1 MDLSSNSE
9 NSQNSVNSLN
19 KSNYFPFHKG
29 KGLEKTIEMMG
40 YKYEWINPG
49 KKISKKIRII
59 SLDKFVVCKDDEDFE
74 KLIYIRPDNIK
85 KKLKSSFH
93 KNIIKIINNK
103 LKKAYPGKNI
113 EKNFFNN
120 LPQSFIRNVNISEN
134 KTKMEMKFGQLL
146 INWDDKKNKNTK
158 NFLDKNPDLSE
169 KSNWNLI
176 QNMTYKELLKAF
188 FLSEEFE
195 KSIIALKTK
204 AEKSKKKDKKV
215 SSQYIENY
223 INIALNYIDFYSS
236 PINNKDLEIP
246 KKKNNSFLFESSFDG
261 ECNEL
266 FGDEDYNSKI
276 LISPENDI
284 APSKFEQTPKEP
296 HVVLE
301 DEDLV
306 IKKNLI
312 DEECGSKKDLSLFEN
327 SLDEN
332 GIKVD
337 CFEKDIKNVIT
348 QLDKIH
354 S

>member
-9 NSQNSVNSLN
+9 NSQNSVSSLN

-29 KGLEKTIEMMG
+29 KGLEKTLEMMG
-40 YKYEWINPG
+40 YKYEWIKPG
-49 KKISKKIRII
+49 KIIKII
-59 SLDKFVVCKDDEDFE
+59 SLDKFVVCKENEDFE
-74 KLIYIRPDNIK
+74 KVIYIRPDNIK

-103 LKKAYPGKNI
+103 IKKAYSDKNI
-113 EKNFFNN
+113 KENFFNN
-120 LPQSFIRNVNISEN
+120 LPQSFIRNINISEN
-134 KTKMEMKFGQLL
+134 QEKMEMKFGQLL
-146 INWDDKKNKNTK
+146 INWDDEKNKKTK
-158 NFLDKNPDLSE
+158 KILDKNPDLSE

-176 QNMTYKELLKAF
+176 QNMTYKELLEAF

-223 INIALNYIDFYSS
+223 INIALKYIDFFSS
-236 PINNKDLEIP
+236 PINN
-246 KKKNNSFLFESSFDG
+246 
-261 ECNEL
+261 EL
-266 FGDEDYNSKI
+266 IGDEDYNSKI
-276 LISPENDI
+276 MITPENDI
-284 APSKFEQTPKEP
+284 APSKFEQPPKEP
-296 HVVLE
+296 FVVLE
-301 DEDLV
+301 DENLV
-306 IKKNLI
+306 IIKNLY
-312 DEECGSKKDLSLFEN
+312 DEEESKKDLSLFEN

-332 GIKVD
+332 GIKAD

-348 QLDKIH
+348 QHDKIH

>member
-9 NSQNSVNSLN
+9 NSQNSVNTLN

-29 KGLEKTIEMMG
+29 KGLEKTLEMMG
-40 YKYEWINPG
+40 YKYEWIKPG
-49 KKISKKIRII
+49 KIIKII
-59 SLDKFVVCKDDEDFE
+59 SLDKFVVCKENEDFE
-74 KLIYIRPDNIK
+74 KVIYIRPDNIK

-103 LKKAYPGKNI
+103 IKKAYSDKNI
-113 EKNFFNN
+113 KENFFNN

-134 KTKMEMKFGQLL
+134 STKMEMKFGQLL
-146 INWDDKKNKNTK
+146 INWDDEKNKKTK
-158 NFLDKNPDLSE
+158 KFLDKNPDLSE

-176 QNMTYKELLKAF
+176 QNMTYKELLEAF

-223 INIALNYIDFYSS
+223 INIALKYIDFFSS
-236 PINNKDLEIP
+236 PINNEDLEIS
-246 KKKNNSFLFESSFDG
+246 KKNNNSLLSPDS
-261 ECNEL
+261 ECNES

-276 LISPENDI
+276 LITPENDI

-296 HVVLE
+296 HVVLK

-306 IKKNLI
+306 IIKNLI
-312 DEECGSKKDLSLFEN
+312 DEEESKKDLSLFEN

-332 GIKVD
+332 GIKAD

-348 QLDKIH
+348 QHDKIH

>member
-9 NSQNSVNSLN
+9 NSQNSVSSLN

-29 KGLEKTIEMMG
+29 KGLEKTLEMMG
-40 YKYEWINPG
+40 YKYEWIKPG
-49 KKISKKIRII
+49 KIIKII
-59 SLDKFVVCKDDEDFE
+59 SLDKFVVCKENEDFE
-74 KLIYIRPDNIK
+74 KVIYIRPDNIK

-103 LKKAYPGKNI
+103 IKKAYSDKNI
-113 EKNFFNN
+113 KENFFNN
-120 LPQSFIRNVNISEN
+120 LPQSFIRNINISEN
-134 KTKMEMKFGQLL
+134 STKMEMKFGQLL
-146 INWDDKKNKNTK
+146 INWDDEKNKKTK
-158 NFLDKNPDLSE
+158 KFLDKNPDLSE

-176 QNMTYKELLKAF
+176 QNMTYKKLLEAF

-223 INIALNYIDFYSS
+223 INIALKYIDFFSS
-236 PINNKDLEIP
+236 PINNEDLEIS
-246 KKKNNSFLFESSFDG
+246 KKNNNSLLSLDS
-261 ECNEL
+261 ECNES

-276 LISPENDI
+276 MITPENDI
-284 APSKFEQTPKEP
+284 APSKFEQPPKEP
-296 HVVLE
+296 FIVLE
-301 DEDLV
+301 DENLV
-306 IKKNLI
+306 IIKNLY
-312 DEECGSKKDLSLFEN
+312 DEEESKKDLSLFEN

-332 GIKVD
+332 GIKAD

-348 QLDKIH
+348 QHDKIH

>member
-9 NSQNSVNSLN
+9 NSQNSVSSLN

-29 KGLEKTIEMMG
+29 KGLEKTLEMMG
-40 YKYEWINPG
+40 YKYEWIKPG
-49 KKISKKIRII
+49 KIIKII
-59 SLDKFVVCKDDEDFE
+59 SLDKFVVCKENEDFE
-74 KLIYIRPDNIK
+74 KVIYIRPDNIK

-103 LKKAYPGKNI
+103 IKKAYSDKNI
-113 EKNFFNN
+113 KENFFNN

-146 INWDDKKNKNTK
+146 INWDDEKNKKTK
-158 NFLDKNPDLSE
+158 KFLDKNPDLSE

-176 QNMTYKELLKAF
+176 QNMTYKKLLEAF

-223 INIALNYIDFYSS
+223 INIALKYIDFFSS
-236 PINNKDLEIP
+236 PINNEDLEIS
-246 KKKNNSFLFESSFDG
+246 KKNNNSLLSLDN
-261 ECNEL
+261 ECNES

-276 LISPENDI
+276 MITPENDI
-284 APSKFEQTPKEP
+284 APSKFEQPPKEP
-296 HVVLE
+296 FIVLE
-301 DEDLV
+301 DENLV
-306 IKKNLI
+306 IIKNLY
-312 DEECGSKKDLSLFEN
+312 DEEESKKDLSLFEN

-332 GIKVD
+332 GIKAD

-348 QLDKIH
+348 QHDKIH

>member
-9 NSQNSVNSLN
+9 NSQNSVSSLN

-29 KGLEKTIEMMG
+29 KGLEKTLEMMG
-40 YKYEWINPG
+40 YKYEWIKPG
-49 KKISKKIRII
+49 KIIKII
-59 SLDKFVVCKDDEDFE
+59 SLDKFVVCKENEDFE
-74 KLIYIRPDNIK
+74 KVIYIRPDNIK

-103 LKKAYPGKNI
+103 IKKAYSDKNI
-113 EKNFFNN
+113 KENFFNN

-146 INWDDKKNKNTK
+146 INWDDEKNKKTK
-158 NFLDKNPDLSE
+158 KFLDKNPDLSE

-176 QNMTYKELLKAF
+176 QNMTYKKLLEAF

-223 INIALNYIDFYSS
+223 INIALKYIDFFSS
-236 PINNKDLEIP
+236 PINNEDLEIS
-246 KKKNNSFLFESSFDG
+246 KKNNNSLLSLDS
-261 ECNEL
+261 ECNES

-276 LISPENDI
+276 MITPENDI
-284 APSKFEQTPKEP
+284 APSKFEQPPKEP
-296 HVVLE
+296 FIVLE
-301 DEDLV
+301 DENLV
-306 IKKNLI
+306 IIKNLY
-312 DEECGSKKDLSLFEN
+312 DEEESKKDLSLFEN

-332 GIKVD
+332 GIKAD

-348 QLDKIH
+348 QHDKIH

>member
-9 NSQNSVNSLN
+9 NSQNSVSSLN

-29 KGLEKTIEMMG
+29 KGLEKTLEMMG
-40 YKYEWINPG
+40 YKYEWIKPG
-49 KKISKKIRII
+49 KIIKII
-59 SLDKFVVCKDDEDFE
+59 SLDKFVVCKENEDFE
-74 KLIYIRPDNIK
+74 KVIYIRPDNIK

-103 LKKAYPGKNI
+103 IKKAYSDKNI
-113 EKNFFNN
+113 KENFFNN
-120 LPQSFIRNVNISEN
+120 LPQSFIRNINISEN

-146 INWDDKKNKNTK
+146 INWDDEKNKKTK
-158 NFLDKNPDLSE
+158 KFLDKNPDLSE

-176 QNMTYKELLKAF
+176 QKMTYKELLDAF

-223 INIALNYIDFYSS
+223 INIALKYIDFFSS
-236 PINNKDLEIP
+236 PINNEDLEIS
-246 KKKNNSFLFESSFDG
+246 KKNNNSLLSLDS
-261 ECNEL
+261 ECNES

-276 LISPENDI
+276 MITPENDI
-284 APSKFEQTPKEP
+284 APSKFEQPPKEP
-296 HVVLE
+296 FIVLE
-301 DEDLV
+301 DENLV
-306 IKKNLI
+306 IIKNLY
-312 DEECGSKKDLSLFEN
+312 DEEESKKDLSLFEN

-332 GIKVD
+332 GIKAD

-348 QLDKIH
+348 QHDKIH

>member
-9 NSQNSVNSLN
+9 NSQNSVSSLN

-29 KGLEKTIEMMG
+29 KGLEKTLEMMG
-40 YKYEWINPG
+40 YKYEWIKPG
-49 KKISKKIRII
+49 KIIKII
-59 SLDKFVVCKDDEDFE
+59 SLDKFVVCKENEDFE
-74 KLIYIRPDNIK
+74 KVIYIRPDNIK

-103 LKKAYPGKNI
+103 IKKAYSDKNI
-113 EKNFFNN
+113 KENFFNN

-134 KTKMEMKFGQLL
+134 STKMEMKFGQLL
-146 INWDDKKNKNTK
+146 INWDDEKNIKTKK
-158 NFLDKNPDLSE
+158 FLDKNPDLSE
-169 KSNWNLI
+169 KSNWNII
-176 QNMTYKELLKAF
+176 QNMTYKELLEAF

-223 INIALNYIDFYSS
+223 INIALKYIDFFSS
-236 PINNKDLEIP
+236 PINNEDLEIS
-246 KKKNNSFLFESSFDG
+246 KKNNNSLLS
-261 ECNEL
+261 L
-266 FGDEDYNSKI
+266 GDEDYNSKI
-276 LISPENDI
+276 MITPENDI
-284 APSKFEQTPKEP
+284 APSKFEQPPKEP
-296 HVVLE
+296 FIVLE

-306 IKKNLI
+306 IIKNLI
-312 DEECGSKKDLSLFEN
+312 DEEESKKDLSLFEN

-332 GIKVD
+332 GIKAD

-348 QLDKIH
+348 QHDKIH

>member
-9 NSQNSVNSLN
+9 NSQNSVSSLN

-29 KGLEKTIEMMG
+29 KGLEKTLEMMG
-40 YKYEWINPG
+40 YKYEWIKPG
-49 KKISKKIRII
+49 KIIKII
-59 SLDKFVVCKDDEDFE
+59 SLDKFVVCKENEDFE
-74 KLIYIRPDNIK
+74 KVIYIRPDNIK

-103 LKKAYPGKNI
+103 IKKAYSDKNI
-113 EKNFFNN
+113 KENFFNN

-134 KTKMEMKFGQLL
+134 QEKMEMKFGQLL
-146 INWDDKKNKNTK
+146 INWDDEKNKKTK
-158 NFLDKNPDLSE
+158 KFLDKNPDLSE

-176 QNMTYKELLKAF
+176 QNMTYKKLLEAF

-223 INIALNYIDFYSS
+223 INIALKYIDFFSS
-236 PINNKDLEIP
+236 PNTNEDLEIP
-246 KKKNNSFLFESSFDG
+246 IDRDSFSCESSFDNEYIKLLG
-261 ECNEL
+261 EPK
-266 FGDEDYNSKI
+266 DNSEAFI
-276 LISPENDI
+276 TPENNNPPLYFKK
-284 APSKFEQTPKEP
+284 PSIEFSCKA
-296 HVVLE
+296 LE
-301 DEDLV
+301 DEAII
-306 IKKNLI
+306 IKKFVE
-312 DEECGSKKDLSLFEN
+312 DEECHSKKDMSLFDD

-332 GIKVD
+332 GIIKD
-337 CFEKDIKNVIT
+337 CFEKDIQKVMT
-348 QLDKIH
+348 EHDKIH

>member
-9 NSQNSVNSLN
+9 NSQNSVSSLN

-29 KGLEKTIEMMG
+29 KGLEKTLEMMG
-40 YKYEWINPG
+40 YKYEWIKPG
-49 KKISKKIRII
+49 KIIKII
-59 SLDKFVVCKDDEDFE
+59 SLDKFVVCKDNEDFE
-74 KLIYIRPDNIK
+74 KVIYIRPDNIK

-103 LKKAYPGKNI
+103 IKKAYSDKNI
-113 EKNFFNN
+113 KENFFIN

-134 KTKMEMKFGQLL
+134 STKMEMKFGQLL
-146 INWDDKKNKNTK
+146 VNWDDEKNKKTK
-158 NFLDKNPDLSE
+158 KFLDKNPDLSE

-176 QNMTYKELLKAF
+176 QNMTYKELLEAF

-223 INIALNYIDFYSS
+223 INIALKYIDFFSS
-236 PINNKDLEIP
+236 PINNEDLEIS
-246 KKKNNSFLFESSFDG
+246 KKNNNSLLSLDNEY
-261 ECNEL
+261 NEL
-266 FGDEDYNSKI
+266 FGHEDYNSKI
-276 LISPENDI
+276 MITPENDI
-284 APSKFEQTPKEP
+284 APSKFEQPPKEP
-296 HVVLE
+296 FVVLE

-306 IKKNLI
+306 IINNMI
-312 DEECGSKKDLSLFEN
+312 TEEECGSKKENSSLFEN

-332 GIKVD
+332 GIKAD

-348 QLDKIH
+348 QHDKIH

>member
-9 NSQNSVNSLN
+9 NSQNSVSSLN

-29 KGLEKTIEMMG
+29 KGLEKTLEMMG
-40 YKYEWINPG
+40 YKYEWIKPG
-49 KKISKKIRII
+49 KIIKII
-59 SLDKFVVCKDDEDFE
+59 SLDKFVVCKENEDFE
-74 KLIYIRPDNIK
+74 KVIYIRPDNIK

-103 LKKAYPGKNI
+103 IKKAYSDKNI
-113 EKNFFNN
+113 KENFFNN

-134 KTKMEMKFGQLL
+134 QEKMEMKFGQLL
-146 INWDDKKNKNTK
+146 INWDDEKNKKTK
-158 NFLDKNPDLSE
+158 KFLDKNPDLSE

-176 QNMTYKELLKAF
+176 QNMTYKKLLEAF

-223 INIALNYIDFYSS
+223 INIALKYIDFFSS
-236 PINNKDLEIP
+236 PINN
-246 KKKNNSFLFESSFDG
+246 
-261 ECNEL
+261 EL
-266 FGDEDYNSKI
+266 IGDEDYNSKI
-276 LISPENDI
+276 MITPENDI
-284 APSKFEQTPKEP
+284 APSKFEQPPKEP
-296 HVVLE
+296 FVVLE
-301 DEDLV
+301 DENLV
-306 IKKNLI
+306 IIKNLY
-312 DEECGSKKDLSLFEN
+312 DEEESKKDLSLFEN

-332 GIKVD
+332 GIKAD

-348 QLDKIH
+348 QHDKIH

>member
-9 NSQNSVNSLN
+9 NSQNSVSSLN

-29 KGLEKTIEMMG
+29 KGLEKTLEMMG
-40 YKYEWINPG
+40 YKYEWIKPG
-49 KKISKKIRII
+49 KIIKII
-59 SLDKFVVCKDDEDFE
+59 SLDKFVVCKENEDFE
-74 KLIYIRPDNIK
+74 KVIYIRPDNIK

-103 LKKAYPGKNI
+103 IKKAYSDKNI
-113 EKNFFNN
+113 KENFFNN

-134 KTKMEMKFGQLL
+134 QEKMEMKFGQLL
-146 INWDDKKNKNTK
+146 INWDDEKNKKTK
-158 NFLDKNPDLSE
+158 KFLDKNPDLSE

-176 QNMTYKELLKAF
+176 QNMTYKELLEAF

-223 INIALNYIDFYSS
+223 INIALKYIDFFSS
-236 PINNKDLEIP
+236 PINNEDLEIS
-246 KKKNNSFLFESSFDG
+246 KKNNNSLLSPDSERNES
-261 ECNEL
+261 

-276 LISPENDI
+276 MITPENDI
-284 APSKFEQTPKEP
+284 APSKFEQPPKEP
-296 HVVLE
+296 FIVLE
-301 DEDLV
+301 DENLV
-306 IKKNLI
+306 IIKNLY
-312 DEECGSKKDLSLFEN
+312 DEEESKKDLSLFEN

-332 GIKVD
+332 GIKAD

-348 QLDKIH
+348 QHDKIH

>member
-9 NSQNSVNSLN
+9 NSQNSVSSLN

-29 KGLEKTIEMMG
+29 KGLEKTLEMMG
-40 YKYEWINPG
+40 YKYEWIKPG
-49 KKISKKIRII
+49 KIIKII
-59 SLDKFVVCKDDEDFE
+59 SLDKFVVCKENEDFE
-74 KLIYIRPDNIK
+74 KVIYIRPDNIK

-103 LKKAYPGKNI
+103 IKKAYSDKNI
-113 EKNFFNN
+113 KENFFNN

-134 KTKMEMKFGQLL
+134 STKMEMKFGQLL
-146 INWDDKKNKNTK
+146 INWDDEKNKKTK
-158 NFLDKNPDLSE
+158 KFLDKNPDLSE

-176 QNMTYKELLKAF
+176 QNMTYKKLLEAF

-223 INIALNYIDFYSS
+223 INIALKYIDFFSS
-236 PINNKDLEIP
+236 PINNEDL
-246 KKKNNSFLFESSFDG
+246 
-261 ECNEL
+261 
-266 FGDEDYNSKI
+266 GDEDYNSKI
-276 LISPENDI
+276 MITPENDI
-284 APSKFEQTPKEP
+284 APSKFEQPPKEP
-296 HVVLE
+296 FIVLE

-306 IKKNLI
+306 IVKNLI
-312 DEECGSKKDLSLFEN
+312 DEEESKKDLSLFEN

-332 GIKVD
+332 GIKAD

-348 QLDKIH
+348 QHDKIH

>member
-9 NSQNSVNSLN
+9 NSQNSVSSLN

-29 KGLEKTIEMMG
+29 KGLEKTLEMMG
-40 YKYEWINPG
+40 YKYEWIKPG
-49 KKISKKIRII
+49 KIIKII
-59 SLDKFVVCKDDEDFE
+59 SLDKFVVCKENEDFE
-74 KLIYIRPDNIK
+74 KVIYIRPDNIK

-103 LKKAYPGKNI
+103 IKKAYSDKNI
-113 EKNFFNN
+113 KENFFNN

-134 KTKMEMKFGQLL
+134 STKMEMKFGQLL
-146 INWDDKKNKNTK
+146 INWDDEKNKKTK
-158 NFLDKNPDLSE
+158 KFLDKNPDLSE

-176 QNMTYKELLKAF
+176 QNMTYKKLLEAF

-223 INIALNYIDFYSS
+223 INIALKYIDFFSS
-236 PINNKDLEIP
+236 PINNEDL
-246 KKKNNSFLFESSFDG
+246 
-261 ECNEL
+261 
-266 FGDEDYNSKI
+266 GDEDYNSKI
-276 LISPENDI
+276 MITPENDI
-284 APSKFEQTPKEP
+284 APSKFEQPSKEP
-296 HVVLE
+296 FVVLE

-306 IKKNLI
+306 IIKNLI
-312 DEECGSKKDLSLFEN
+312 DEEESKKDLSLFEN

-332 GIKVD
+332 GIKAD

-348 QLDKIH
+348 QHDKIH

>member
-9 NSQNSVNSLN
+9 NSQNSVSSLN

-29 KGLEKTIEMMG
+29 KGLEKTLEMMG
-40 YKYEWINPG
+40 YKYEWIKPG
-49 KKISKKIRII
+49 KIIKII
-59 SLDKFVVCKDDEDFE
+59 SLDKFVVCKENEDFE
-74 KLIYIRPDNIK
+74 KVIYIRPDNIK

-103 LKKAYPGKNI
+103 IKKAYSDKNI
-113 EKNFFNN
+113 KENFFNN
-120 LPQSFIRNVNISEN
+120 LPQSFIRNINISEN

-146 INWDDKKNKNTK
+146 INWDDEKNKKTK
-158 NFLDKNPDLSE
+158 KFLDKNPDLSE

-176 QNMTYKELLKAF
+176 QNMTYKKLLEAF

-223 INIALNYIDFYSS
+223 INIALKYIDFFSS
-236 PINNKDLEIP
+236 PINNEDLEIS
-246 KKKNNSFLFESSFDG
+246 KKNNNSLLSLDS
-261 ECNEL
+261 ECNES

-276 LISPENDI
+276 MITPENDI
-284 APSKFEQTPKEP
+284 APSKFEQPPKEP
-296 HVVLE
+296 FIVLE
-301 DEDLV
+301 DENLV
-306 IKKNLI
+306 IIKNLY
-312 DEECGSKKDLSLFEN
+312 DEEESKKDLSLFEN

-332 GIKVD
+332 GIKAD

-348 QLDKIH
+348 QHDKIH

>member
-9 NSQNSVNSLN
+9 NSQNSVSSLN

-29 KGLEKTIEMMG
+29 KGLEKTLEMMG
-40 YKYEWINPG
+40 YKYEWIKPG
-49 KKISKKIRII
+49 KIIKII
-59 SLDKFVVCKDDEDFE
+59 SLDKFVVCKENEDFE
-74 KLIYIRPDNIK
+74 KVIYIRPDNIK

-103 LKKAYPGKNI
+103 IKKAYSDKNI
-113 EKNFFNN
+113 KENFFNN

-146 INWDDKKNKNTK
+146 INWDDEKNKKTK
-158 NFLDKNPDLSE
+158 KFLDKNPDLSE

-176 QNMTYKELLKAF
+176 QNMTYKKLLEAF

-223 INIALNYIDFYSS
+223 INIALKYIDFFSS
-236 PINNKDLEIP
+236 PINNEDLEIS
-246 KKKNNSFLFESSFDG
+246 KKNGGSLLSLGGGCD
-261 ECNEL
+261 EL

-276 LISPENDI
+276 MITPENDI
-284 APSKFEQTPKEP
+284 APSKFEQPPKEP
-296 HVVLE
+296 FVVLE

-306 IKKNLI
+306 IIKNLI
-312 DEECGSKKDLSLFEN
+312 DEEESKKDLSLFEN

-332 GIKVD
+332 GIKAD

-348 QLDKIH
+348 QHDKIH

>member
-9 NSQNSVNSLN
+9 NSQNSVSSLN

-29 KGLEKTIEMMG
+29 KGLEKTLEMMG
-40 YKYEWINPG
+40 YKYEWIKPG
-49 KKISKKIRII
+49 KIIKII
-59 SLDKFVVCKDDEDFE
+59 SLDKFVVCKENEDFE
-74 KLIYIRPDNIK
+74 KVIYIRPDNIK

-103 LKKAYPGKNI
+103 IKKAYSDKNI
-113 EKNFFNN
+113 KENFFNN

-134 KTKMEMKFGQLL
+134 QEKMEMKFGQLL
-146 INWDDKKNKNTK
+146 INWDDEKNKKTK
-158 NFLDKNPDLSE
+158 KFLDKNPDLSE

-176 QNMTYKELLKAF
+176 QNMTYKELLEAF

-223 INIALNYIDFYSS
+223 INIALKYIDFFSS
-236 PINNKDLEIP
+236 PINNEDLEIS
-246 KKKNNSFLFESSFDG
+246 KKNNNSLLSLDS

-276 LISPENDI
+276 MITPENDI
-284 APSKFEQTPKEP
+284 APSKFEQPPKEP
-296 HVVLE
+296 FIVLE
-301 DEDLV
+301 DENLV
-306 IKKNLI
+306 IIKNLY
-312 DEECGSKKDLSLFEN
+312 DEEESKKDLSLFEN

-332 GIKVD
+332 GIKAD

-348 QLDKIH
+348 QHDKIH

>member
-9 NSQNSVNSLN
+9 NSQNSVSSLN

-29 KGLEKTIEMMG
+29 KGLEKTLEMMG
-40 YKYEWINPG
+40 YKYEWIKPG
-49 KKISKKIRII
+49 KIIKII
-59 SLDKFVVCKDDEDFE
+59 SLDKFVVCKDNEDFE
-74 KLIYIRPDNIK
+74 KVIYIRPDNIK

-103 LKKAYPGKNI
+103 IKKAYSDKNI
-113 EKNFFNN
+113 KENFFNN
-120 LPQSFIRNVNISEN
+120 LPQSFIRNINISEN

-146 INWDDKKNKNTK
+146 INWDDEKNKKTK
-158 NFLDKNPDLSE
+158 KFLDKNPDLSE

-176 QNMTYKELLKAF
+176 QNMTYKKLLEAF

-223 INIALNYIDFYSS
+223 INIALKYIDFFSS
-236 PINNKDLEIP
+236 PINNEDLEIS
-246 KKKNNSFLFESSFDG
+246 KKNNNSLLSLDS

-276 LISPENDI
+276 MITPENDI
-284 APSKFEQTPKEP
+284 APSKFEQPPKEP
-296 HVVLE
+296 FIVLE
-301 DEDLV
+301 DENLV
-306 IKKNLI
+306 IIKNLY
-312 DEECGSKKDLSLFEN
+312 DEEESKKDLSLFEN

-332 GIKVD
+332 GIKAD

-348 QLDKIH
+348 QHDKIH

>member
-9 NSQNSVNSLN
+9 NSQNSVSSLN

-29 KGLEKTIEMMG
+29 KGLEKTLEMMG
-40 YKYEWINPG
+40 YKYEWIKPG
-49 KKISKKIRII
+49 KIIKII
-59 SLDKFVVCKDDEDFE
+59 SLDKFVVCKDNEDFE
-74 KLIYIRPDNIK
+74 KVIYIRPDNIK

-103 LKKAYPGKNI
+103 IKKAYSDKNI
-113 EKNFFNN
+113 KENFFIN

-134 KTKMEMKFGQLL
+134 STKMEMKFGQLL
-146 INWDDKKNKNTK
+146 INWDDEKNIKTKK
-158 NFLDKNPDLSE
+158 FLDKNPDLSE

-176 QNMTYKELLKAF
+176 QNMTYKELLEAF

-223 INIALNYIDFYSS
+223 INIALKYIDFFSS
-236 PINNKDLEIP
+236 PINNEDLEIS
-246 KKKNNSFLFESSFDG
+246 KKNNNSLFPLDS
-261 ECNEL
+261 ECNES

-276 LISPENDI
+276 MITPENDI
-284 APSKFEQTPKEP
+284 APSKFEQPPKEP
-296 HVVLE
+296 FIVLE
-301 DEDLV
+301 DENLV
-306 IKKNLI
+306 IIKNLY
-312 DEECGSKKDLSLFEN
+312 DEEESKKDLSLFEN

-332 GIKVD
+332 GIKAD

-348 QLDKIH
+348 QHDKIH

>member
-9 NSQNSVNSLN
+9 NSQNSVSSLN

-29 KGLEKTIEMMG
+29 KGLEKTLEMMG
-40 YKYEWINPG
+40 YKYEWIKPG
-49 KKISKKIRII
+49 KIIKII
-59 SLDKFVVCKDDEDFE
+59 SLDKFIVCKENEDFE
-74 KLIYIRPDNIK
+74 KVIYIRPDNIK

-103 LKKAYPGKNI
+103 IKKAYSDKNI
-113 EKNFFNN
+113 KENFFNN
-120 LPQSFIRNVNISEN
+120 LPQSFIRNINISEN

-146 INWDDKKNKNTK
+146 INWDDEKNKKTK
-158 NFLDKNPDLSE
+158 KFLDKNPDLSE

-176 QNMTYKELLKAF
+176 QNMTYKKLLEAF

-223 INIALNYIDFYSS
+223 INIALKYIDFFSS
-236 PINNKDLEIP
+236 PINNEDLEIS
-246 KKKNNSFLFESSFDG
+246 KKNNNSLFPLDS
-261 ECNEL
+261 ECNES

-276 LISPENDI
+276 MITPENDI
-284 APSKFEQTPKEP
+284 APSKFEQPPKEP
-296 HVVLE
+296 FIVLE
-301 DEDLV
+301 DENLV
-306 IKKNLI
+306 IIKNLY
-312 DEECGSKKDLSLFEN
+312 DEEESKKDLSLFEN

-332 GIKVD
+332 GIKAD

-348 QLDKIH
+348 QHDKIH

>member
-9 NSQNSVNSLN
+9 NSQNSVSSLN

-29 KGLEKTIEMMG
+29 KGLEKTLEMMG
-40 YKYEWINPG
+40 YKYEWIKPG
-49 KKISKKIRII
+49 KIIKII
-59 SLDKFVVCKDDEDFE
+59 SLDKFVVCKENEDFE
-74 KLIYIRPDNIK
+74 KVIYIRPDNIK

-103 LKKAYPGKNI
+103 IKKAYSDKNI
-113 EKNFFNN
+113 KENFFNN

-134 KTKMEMKFGQLL
+134 STKMEMKFGQLL
-146 INWDDKKNKNTK
+146 INWDDEKNKKTK
-158 NFLDKNPDLSE
+158 KFLDKNPDLSE

-176 QNMTYKELLKAF
+176 QNMTYKKLLEAF

-223 INIALNYIDFYSS
+223 INIALKYIDFFSS
-236 PINNKDLEIP
+236 PINNEDLEIS
-246 KKKNNSFLFESSFDG
+246 KKNKNSLLSLDN
-261 ECNEL
+261 ECKEL

-276 LISPENDI
+276 MITPENDI
-284 APSKFEQTPKEP
+284 APSKFEQPPKEP
-296 HVVLE
+296 FIVLE
-301 DEDLV
+301 DENLV
-306 IKKNLI
+306 IIKNLY
-312 DEECGSKKDLSLFEN
+312 DEEESKKDLSLFEN

-332 GIKVD
+332 GIKAD

-348 QLDKIH
+348 QHDKIH

>member
-9 NSQNSVNSLN
+9 NSQNSVSSLN

-29 KGLEKTIEMMG
+29 KGLEKTLEMMG
-40 YKYEWINPG
+40 YKYEWIKPG
-49 KKISKKIRII
+49 KIIKII
-59 SLDKFVVCKDDEDFE
+59 SLDKFVVCKENEDFE
-74 KLIYIRPDNIK
+74 KVIYIRPDNIK

-103 LKKAYPGKNI
+103 IKKAYSDKNI
-113 EKNFFNN
+113 KENFFNN

-146 INWDDKKNKNTK
+146 INWDDEKNKKTK
-158 NFLDKNPDLSE
+158 KFLDKNPDLSE

-176 QNMTYKELLKAF
+176 QNMTYKELLEAF

-223 INIALNYIDFYSS
+223 INIALKYIDFFSS
-236 PINNKDLEIP
+236 PINNED
-246 KKKNNSFLFESSFDG
+246 
-261 ECNEL
+261 

-276 LISPENDI
+276 MITPENDI
-284 APSKFEQTPKEP
+284 APSKFEQPPKEP
-296 HVVLE
+296 FVVLE

-306 IKKNLI
+306 IIKNLI
-312 DEECGSKKDLSLFEN
+312 DEEESKKDLSLFEN

-332 GIKVD
+332 GIKAD

-348 QLDKIH
+348 QHDKIH

>member
-9 NSQNSVNSLN
+9 NSQNSVSSLN

-29 KGLEKTIEMMG
+29 KGLEKTLEMMG
-40 YKYEWINPG
+40 YKYEWIKPG
-49 KKISKKIRII
+49 KIIKII
-59 SLDKFVVCKDDEDFE
+59 SLDKFVVCKDNEDFE
-74 KLIYIRPDNIK
+74 KVIYIRPDNIK

-103 LKKAYPGKNI
+103 IKKAYSDKNI
-113 EKNFFNN
+113 KENFFIN

-134 KTKMEMKFGQLL
+134 STKMEMKFGQLL
-146 INWDDKKNKNTK
+146 INWDDEKNKKTK
-158 NFLDKNPDLSE
+158 KFLDKNPDLSE

-176 QNMTYKELLKAF
+176 QNMTYKELLEAF

-223 INIALNYIDFYSS
+223 INIALKYIDFFSS
-236 PINNKDLEIP
+236 PINNEDLEIS
-246 KKKNNSFLFESSFDG
+246 KKNNNSLLSLDN

-276 LISPENDI
+276 MITPENDI
-284 APSKFEQTPKEP
+284 APSKFEQPPKEP
-296 HVVLE
+296 FVVLE

-306 IKKNLI
+306 IIKNLY
-312 DEECGSKKDLSLFEN
+312 DEEESKKDLSLFEN

-332 GIKVD
+332 GIKAD

-348 QLDKIH
+348 QHDKIH

>member
-9 NSQNSVNSLN
+9 NSQNSVSSLN

-29 KGLEKTIEMMG
+29 KGLEKTLEMMG
-40 YKYEWINPG
+40 YKYEWIKPG
-49 KKISKKIRII
+49 KIIKII
-59 SLDKFVVCKDDEDFE
+59 SLDKFVVCKENEDFE
-74 KLIYIRPDNIK
+74 KVIYIRPDNIK

-103 LKKAYPGKNI
+103 IKKAYSDKNI
-113 EKNFFNN
+113 KENFFNN

-146 INWDDKKNKNTK
+146 INWDDKKNKKTK
-158 NFLDKNPDLSE
+158 KFLDKNPDLSE

-176 QNMTYKELLKAF
+176 QNMTYKELLEAF

-223 INIALNYIDFYSS
+223 INIALKYIDFFSS
-236 PINNKDLEIP
+236 PINNEDLEIS
-246 KKKNNSFLFESSFDG
+246 KKNNNSLLSLDS
-261 ECNEL
+261 ECNES

-276 LISPENDI
+276 MITPENDI
-284 APSKFEQTPKEP
+284 APSKFEQPPKEP
-296 HVVLE
+296 FVVLE

-306 IKKNLI
+306 IIKNLI
-312 DEECGSKKDLSLFEN
+312 DEEESKKDLSLFEN

-332 GIKVD
+332 GIKAD

-348 QLDKIH
+348 QHDKIH

>member
-9 NSQNSVNSLN
+9 NSQNSVSSLN

-29 KGLEKTIEMMG
+29 KGLEKTLEMMG
-40 YKYEWINPG
+40 YKYEWIKPG
-49 KKISKKIRII
+49 KIIKII
-59 SLDKFVVCKDDEDFE
+59 SLDKFIVCKENEDFE
-74 KLIYIRPDNIK
+74 KVIYIRPDNIK

-103 LKKAYPGKNI
+103 IKKAYSDKNI
-113 EKNFFNN
+113 KENFFNN
-120 LPQSFIRNVNISEN
+120 LPQSFIRNINISEN

-146 INWDDKKNKNTK
+146 INWDDEKNKKTK
-158 NFLDKNPDLSE
+158 KFLDKNPDLSE

-176 QNMTYKELLKAF
+176 QNMTYKKLLEAF

-223 INIALNYIDFYSS
+223 INIALKYIDFFSS
-236 PINNKDLEIP
+236 PINNEDLEIS
-246 KKKNNSFLFESSFDG
+246 KKNNNSLLSLDS
-261 ECNEL
+261 ECNES

-276 LISPENDI
+276 MITPENDI
-284 APSKFEQTPKEP
+284 APSKFEQPPKEP
-296 HVVLE
+296 FIVLE
-301 DEDLV
+301 DENLV
-306 IKKNLI
+306 IIKNLY
-312 DEECGSKKDLSLFEN
+312 DEEESKKDLSLFEN

-332 GIKVD
+332 GIKAD

-348 QLDKIH
+348 QHDKIH

>member
-9 NSQNSVNSLN
+9 NSQNSVSSLN

-29 KGLEKTIEMMG
+29 KGLEKTLEMMG
-40 YKYEWINPG
+40 YKYEWIKPG
-49 KKISKKIRII
+49 KIIKII
-59 SLDKFVVCKDDEDFE
+59 SLDKFVVCKENEDFE
-74 KLIYIRPDNIK
+74 KVIYIRPDNIK

-103 LKKAYPGKNI
+103 IKKAYSDKNI
-113 EKNFFNN
+113 KENFFNN
-120 LPQSFIRNVNISEN
+120 LPQSFIRNINISEN

-146 INWDDKKNKNTK
+146 INWDDEKNIKTKK
-158 NFLDKNPDLSE
+158 FLDKNPDLSE

-176 QNMTYKELLKAF
+176 QNMTYKELLEAF

-223 INIALNYIDFYSS
+223 INIALKYIDFFSS
-236 PINNKDLEIP
+236 PINNEDLEIS
-246 KKKNNSFLFESSFDG
+246 KKNNNSLLSIDS

-276 LISPENDI
+276 MITPENDI
-284 APSKFEQTPKEP
+284 APSKFEQPPKEP
-296 HVVLE
+296 FVVLE

-306 IKKNLI
+306 IIKNLI
-312 DEECGSKKDLSLFEN
+312 DEEESKKDLSLFEN

-332 GIKVD
+332 GIKAD

-348 QLDKIH
+348 QHDKIH

>member
-9 NSQNSVNSLN
+9 NSQNSVSSLN

-29 KGLEKTIEMMG
+29 KGLEKTLEMMG
-40 YKYEWINPG
+40 YKYEWIKPG
-49 KKISKKIRII
+49 KIIKII
-59 SLDKFVVCKDDEDFE
+59 SLDKFVVCKENEDFE
-74 KLIYIRPDNIK
+74 KVIYIRPDNIK

-103 LKKAYPGKNI
+103 IKKAYSDKNI
-113 EKNFFNN
+113 KENFFNN

-134 KTKMEMKFGQLL
+134 STKMEMKFGQLL
-146 INWDDKKNKNTK
+146 INWDDEKNKKTK
-158 NFLDKNPDLSE
+158 KFLDKNPDLSE

-176 QNMTYKELLKAF
+176 QNMTYKKLLEAF

-223 INIALNYIDFYSS
+223 INIALKYIDFFSS
-236 PINNKDLEIP
+236 PINNEDLEIS
-246 KKKNNSFLFESSFDG
+246 KKNNNSLLSLDS
-261 ECNEL
+261 ECNES

-276 LISPENDI
+276 MITPENDI
-284 APSKFEQTPKEP
+284 APSKFEQPPKEP
-296 HVVLE
+296 FIVLE
-301 DEDLV
+301 DENLV
-306 IKKNLI
+306 IIKNLY
-312 DEECGSKKDLSLFEN
+312 DEEESKKDLSLFEN

-332 GIKVD
+332 GIKAD

-348 QLDKIH
+348 QHDKIH